1 MIKKKR
7 ATITLLTIV
16 RHLQT
21 VKQELLQKIDG
32 VKRELSQKMD
42 VLEAK
47 VDRHYRNLT
56 TQIDGIDQR
65 LDEIEVERLPKIEKV
80 VLR

>member
-16 RHLQT
+16 QHLQT

-32 VKRELSQKMD
+32 VKQELSQKID
-42 VLEAK
+42 VLEVK
-47 VDRHYRNLT
+47 VDRHYRNLS
-56 TQIDGIDQR
+56 TQIDNIDKR
-65 LDEIEVERLPKIEKV
+65 LDEIEVKRLPKIEKV